1 MGEDPREI
9 ERDIEQTREH
19 MGETVEALA
28 YKADVPTRVKE
39 SVADKKDAVVG
50 KLTGAMDKVTGGTS
64 DAASRTGDVASAA
77 GERTKRAVGMAQQNP
92 LGLAVGGV
100 AAGFVLGSLL
110 PATRT
115 EEERFGPAASEARE
129 QVTGLA
135 SDAIDHGRQV
145 AQDAA
150 QAATDTVKESSAD
163 HAQQL
168 TDEAKQAASETAK
181 QARI

>member
-64 DAASRTGDVASAA
+64 NAASRTGDVASAA
-77 GERTKRAVGMAQQNP
+77 GQRTKRAVGMAQQK
-92 LGLAVGGV
+92 LAEVPRRQPHRR
-100 AAGFVLGSLL
+100 ADRMASPRGSCLAL
-110 PATRT
+110 CCPPPARK
-115 EEERFGPAASEARE
+115 RSGS
-129 QVTGLA
+129 
-135 SDAIDHGRQV
+135 
-145 AQDAA
+145 
-150 QAATDTVKESSAD
+150 
-163 HAQQL
+163 AQQL
-168 TDEAKQAASETAK
+168 
-181 QARI
+181 ARHGSR